1 MSRTHPVR
9 EKIVRWRGTR
19 GVIVDASPQH
29 EARYWWERPDKVR
42 FFDSYRDITP
52 RSKFILC
59 PHGISSSTIRVF
71 ESMEVGAV
79 PVIIAYDIELPLG
92 PDWETFALRVAERD
106 IDTVP
111 RLIERW
117 EDRAGAMGS
126 LAHQAWERYFSP
138 QATFGS
144 VAGWGLRLLATPV
157 KRPAAL
163 WFEEHSN
170 PRRWLARLRR
180 AKRSRSR

>member
-1 MSRTHPVR
+1 
-9 EKIVRWRGTR
+9 
-19 GVIVDASPQH
+19 
-29 EARYWWERPDKVR
+29 
-42 FFDSYRDITP
+42 
-52 RSKFILC
+52 
-59 PHGISSSTIRVF
+59 
-71 ESMEVGAV
+71 MEVGAV
-79 PVIIAYDIELPLG
+79 PVIIADDIELPLG

-126 LAHQAWERYFSP
+126 LARQAWERYFSP

-180 AKRSRSR
+180 AKRSRLRSAQLLSLREQSVSLQKQLIRRRERFISRRERSGSRRDPLIS